1 MTPRRLLV
9 LIVLSPL
16 LLVRFATRAVVAIIT
31 LIAWEPA
38 AAIAV
43 HGAALLVSI
52 LQLYF
57 VSGLSRLLTATMT
70 ITALSGLVGLAL
82 QIELLRRRRR

>member
-1 MTPRRLLV
+1 MTPRRVFV

-31 LIAWEPA
+31 LIAWEPRA
-38 AAIAV
+38 ALTV

-52 LQLYF
+52 WRLYAESGAGWLRPSAMVLTA
-57 VSGLSRLLTATMT
+57 VSGL
-70 ITALSGLVGLAL
+70 IGVALHLD
-82 QIELLRRRRR
+82 LLRRR